1 MSAKAKRNLHVPLP
15 EPLHEK
21 LRREAARSGLPATV
35 LAREA
40 IEAWL
45 EERRRLEVHDAV
57 AEYAKE
63 MAGGPADL
71 DEELERAGV
80 EHLTSRRR
88 RR

>member
-1 MSAKAKRNLHVPLP
+1 MSVKRKRNLHVPLP

-21 LRREAARSGLPATV
+21 LRAESARSGIPATTV
-35 LAREA
+35 ARDA

-45 EERRRLEVHDAV
+45 EERERLEVHEAI
-57 AEYAKE
+57 AEYAAE

-80 EHLTSRRR
+80 EHLVSRRR
-88 RR
+88 KQ